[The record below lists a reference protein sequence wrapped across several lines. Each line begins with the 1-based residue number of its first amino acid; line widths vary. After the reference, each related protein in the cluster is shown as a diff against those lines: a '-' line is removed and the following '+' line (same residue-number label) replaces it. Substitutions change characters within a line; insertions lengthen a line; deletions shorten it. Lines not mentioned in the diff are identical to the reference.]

1 MGWGGG
7 NHTTLFAE
15 WVKRQHTEAWT
26 QLLYLLQAAPGPPLP
41 AAPPRQ
47 PLPRRWPAGPA
58 AAAAAKAPFLLGSHA
73 WSSVISVSPHPLLD
87 LTTLACI
94 SPVSSIPTTLSQ
106 GSKSSLFLMYK
117 NTLLWRLE
125 KVAYTQHL
133 FTSCDS
139 HTSKN
144 KHIFILSLIFGAT
157 YT

>member
-1 MGWGGG
+1 MSEKTTHRSMDTTALFTPSCPWAPTPRRTTAPASPPQVASRTGGG
-7 NHTTLFAE
+7 CCCE
-15 WVKRQHTEAWT
+15 
-26 QLLYLLQAAPGPPLP
+26 GPFPLG
-41 AAPPRQ
+41 
-47 PLPRRWPAGPA
+47 LPCLR
-58 AAAAAKAPFLLGSHA
+58 FCH
-73 WSSVISVSPHPLLD
+73 SVSPHPLLD